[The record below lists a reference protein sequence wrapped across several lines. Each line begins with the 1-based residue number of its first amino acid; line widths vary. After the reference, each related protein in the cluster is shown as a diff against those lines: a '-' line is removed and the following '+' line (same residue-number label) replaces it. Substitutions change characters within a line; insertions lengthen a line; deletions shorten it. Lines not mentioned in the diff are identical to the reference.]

1 MRRFKDTNS
10 LTHAEWEE
18 VFSFPKEFDIGDIV
32 ECRSVINP
40 ELFIWKVIE
49 LMPYKK
55 GDDVV
60 YKVKSLLNGTLAC
73 FSSTFL
79 QPIGTFVDDEIFTKG
94 VTD

>member
-10 LTHAEWEE
+10 PTYTEWEE
-18 VFSFPKEFDIGDIV
+18 IFSFPKEFNVGDIV
-32 ECRSVINP
+32 ECASVLNP
-40 ELFIWKVIE
+40 ELIVWEVIE

-60 YKVKSLLNGTLAC
+60 YKVKSLVNGTLAC

-79 QPIGTFVDDEIFTKG
+79 KPIGTFEDDEIWTKE
-94 VTD
+94 